1 MSEEFSLTIEEIAR
15 EVPRVNLE
23 VGKIYEVRFTNTNRG
38 PIKTIYIGFSPS
50 KRRKL
55 KRIFLEIDSERT
67 RAYAIGEDYEVLDNV
82 VIVGK
87 SIREVIL
94 TDGDIKYI
102 EQKGLL
108 R

>member
-1 MSEEFSLTIEEIAR
+1 MSERLKYKKEYEFKFPYI
-15 EVPRVNLE
+15 N
-23 VGKIYEVRFTNTNRG
+23 GRFT
-38 PIKTIYIGFSPS
+38 KMIYMGFSSS

-55 KRIFLEIDSERT
+55 KRIFLEVDSERT

-87 SIREVIL
+87 SIREVGL
-94 TDGDIKYI
+94 TDSDIKYI